1 MLATTGEFCCDIG
14 GAIICQRF
22 ILIKKYFFSIVGGL
36 ILMRRKICQLMGK
49 LWPKTEKYLGF
60 FSWDTSIKKYVKHL
74 MPKTG
79 KVVGKLFVHI
89 NKPLLWNC
97 VV

>member
-36 ILMRRKICQLMGK
+36 ILMRRQMCRPMRHLR
-49 LWPKTEKYLGF
+49 PKTGEFLEF
-60 FSWDTSIKKYVKHL
+60 LSWDTSIGKYVNQL
-74 MPKTG
+74 QP
-79 KVVGKLFVHI
+79 
-89 NKPLLWNC
+89 
-97 VV
+97 